1 MRRRE
6 FITLLGGAA
15 VAWPLEA
22 RAQPPGRVRRI
33 AVLVG
38 ATENDPEAPLS
49 SEAFRQTLHQLGW
62 KEGVSVRIDTRWGAG
77 DPDRM
82 RAYARELMGT
92 APDVAV
98 ADSTPAAL
106 ALQREGRTTP
116 IIFIQA
122 GDPVGSGL
130 VANLARPG
138 GNLTGFTN
146 YVPSM
151 GGKWLEL
158 LKEVAPRLARVAALF
173 NPKTHTGQYW
183 NVLETATQS
192 LGVAFGKVPVED
204 DTGIARAVEA
214 MAGEPAGGLIVMP
227 DSFTM
232 THRETIVA
240 LAARHRVP
248 TVYPFRVFAATGG
261 LMSYGMSRTGVYRD
275 AASYVDR
282 VLRGER
288 PGDLPVQAPTRFELV
303 VNLKTAKALG
313 LDVPWFLQQRADE
326 VIE

>member
-1 MRRRE
+1 MKRRE
-6 FITLLGGAA
+6 FITLLGGSA
-15 VAWPLEA
+15 VAWPLAA
-22 RAQPPGRVRRI
+22 RAQQGEPLRRI
-33 AVLVG
+33 AMLVG
-38 ATENDPEAPLS
+38 TAENDPEAPLS
-49 SEAFRQTLHQLGW
+49 SEAFRQTLNRLGW
-62 KEGVSVRIDTRWGAG
+62 KEGANVRIDTRWGDG
-77 DPDRM
+77 DPDRI
-82 RAYARELMGT
+82 RAYAKELIGT

-106 ALQREGRTTP
+106 ALQRESRTIP
-116 IIFIQA
+116 VIFIQA
-122 GDPVGSGL
+122 GNPVGSGL

-138 GNLTGFTN
+138 GNLTGSTN

-183 NVLETATQS
+183 SVLEVATQS
-192 LGVAFGKVPVED
+192 LGVTFSKAAVED
-204 DTGIARAVEA
+204 EGGIARAIET
-214 MAGEPAGGLIVMP
+214 MAGEPAGGLVVMP

-232 THRETIVA
+232 SHRETIVA

-248 TVYPFRVFAATGG
+248 TVYPFRVFATQGG
-261 LMSYGMSRTGVYRD
+261 LMSYGMNRVGVYHD

-282 VLRGER
+282 VLRGEK
-288 PGDLPVQAPTRFELV
+288 PGDLPVQAPTTFELV
-303 VNLKTAKALG
+303 VYLKTAKALG
-313 LDVPWFLQQRADE
+313 LDVPWILQQRADE

>member
-1 MRRRE
+1 MKRRE
-6 FITLLGGAA
+6 FITLLGGVAA
-15 VAWPLEA
+15 CPLAA
-22 RAQPPGRVRRI
+22 RAQQTGHIRRI
-33 AVLVG
+33 AMLVG

-49 SEAFRQTLHQLGW
+49 SEAFRQTLNQLGW
-62 KEGVSVRIDTRWGAG
+62 KEGVNVRIYTRWGAG

-82 RAYARELMGT
+82 HAYAKELIDT

-106 ALQREGRTTP
+106 ALHRESRTTP

-122 GDPVGSGL
+122 GNPVASGL

-151 GGKWLEL
+151 AGKWLEL
-158 LKEVAPRLARVAALF
+158 LKEVAPRLSRVAALF

-183 NVLETATQS
+183 DVLEAATQS
-192 LGVAFGKVPVED
+192 LGVTFRKAAVD
-204 DTGIARAVEA
+204 DDGGIARAVEA

-232 THRETIVA
+232 SHRETIVA
-240 LAARHRVP
+240 LAARYRVP

-261 LMSYGMSRTGVYRD
+261 LMSYGMSRIGSYRD

-282 VLRGER
+282 VLRGEK
-288 PGDLPVQAPTRFELV
+288 PGDLPVQAPTTFELV

-313 LDVPWFLQQRADE
+313 LDVPWILQQRADE

>member
-1 MRRRE
+1 
-6 FITLLGGAA
+6 
-15 VAWPLEA
+15 
-22 RAQPPGRVRRI
+22 
-33 AVLVG
+33 
-38 ATENDPEAPLS
+38 LS
-49 SEAFRQTLHQLGW
+49 SEAFRQTLNQLGW
-62 KEGVSVRIDTRWGAG
+62 KEGVSVRIDTRWGAS

-82 RAYARELMGT
+82 RAYAKELIAA

-106 ALQREGRTTP
+106 ALQRESRTKP

-122 GDPVGSGL
+122 GNPVGSGL
-130 VANLARPG
+130 VVNLARPG

-158 LKEVAPRLARVAALF
+158 LKEVAPRLAPVAALL

-183 NVLETATQS
+183 DVLEAATQS
-192 LGVAFGKVPVED
+192 LGVTFGKAAVED
-204 DTGIARAVEA
+204 DGGIARAVEA
-214 MAGEPAGGLIVMP
+214 MAGEPAGGLIIMP

-232 THRETIVA
+232 SHRETIVA

-248 TVYPFRVFAATGG
+248 TVYPFRVFPAHGG
-261 LMSYGMSRTGVYRD
+261 LMSYGMSRVGVYRD

-282 VLRGER
+282 VLRGEK
-288 PGDLPVQAPTRFELV
+288 PGDLPVQAPTKFELV

>member
-1 MRRRE
+1 MKRRE
-6 FITLLGGAA
+6 FISLLGGAA
-15 VAWPLEA
+15 AAWPLA
-22 RAQPPGRVRRI
+22 APAQQTGRVRRI
-33 AVLVG
+33 AMLVG

-49 SEAFRQTLHQLGW
+49 LEAFRQTLNQLGW
-62 KEGVSVRIDTRWGAG
+62 NDGVSVRIDTRWGHG

-82 RAYARELMGT
+82 GAYAKELIGT

-106 ALQREGRTTP
+106 ALQRESRTTP

-122 GDPVGSGL
+122 GSPVGSGL

-183 NVLETATQS
+183 DVLEAATQS
-192 LGVAFGKVPVED
+192 LGVTFGKAAVED
-204 DTGIARAVEA
+204 DGGIARALEA
-214 MAGEPAGGLIVMP
+214 LAGEPAGGLIVMP

-232 THRETIVA
+232 SHRETIVA

-248 TVYPFRVFAATGG
+248 TVYPFRVFPAQGG
-261 LMSYGMSRTGVYRD
+261 LMSYGMNRVGVYRD

-282 VLRGER
+282 VLRGEK
-288 PGDLPVQAPTRFELV
+288 PGDLPVQAPTTFELV
-303 VNLKTAKALG
+303 INLKTAKALG

>member
-1 MRRRE
+1 
-6 FITLLGGAA
+6 LS
-15 VAWPLEA
+15 
-22 RAQPPGRVRRI
+22 
-33 AVLVG
+33 LV
-38 ATENDPEAPLS
+38 
-49 SEAFRQTLHQLGW
+49 AFRQTLNQLGW
-62 KEGVSVRIDTRWGAG
+62 KEGISVRIDTRWGGG
-77 DPDRM
+77 DPDRI
-82 RAYARELMGT
+82 RAYAKELIDT
-92 APDVAV
+92 APDIAV

-106 ALQREGRTTP
+106 ALQRESRTTP

-122 GDPVGSGL
+122 GNPVGSGL

-183 NVLETATQS
+183 NVLEIATQS
-192 LGVAFGKVPVED
+192 LGVTFGKAAVED
-204 DTGIARAVEA
+204 DSGIARAVEA
-214 MAGEPAGGLIVMP
+214 MTGEPAGGLIVMP

-232 THRETIVA
+232 SHRETIVA
-240 LAARHRVP
+240 LAALHRVP
-248 TVYPFRVFAATGG
+248 TVYPFRVFATQGG
-261 LMSYGMSRTGVYRD
+261 LMSYGMNRVAVYRD

-282 VLRGER
+282 VLRGEK
-288 PGDLPVQAPTRFELV
+288 PGDLPVQAPTTFELV
-303 VNLKTAKALG
+303 VNLKTAKSLG